1 MISQY
6 DFSYVVVCLNAFT
19 PKVKIWI
26 YKMTL
31 KILMA
36 GDYLLTIWVAIL
48 FGEGNGNLLQYS
60 CLANPM
66 DGGAW

>member
-36 GDYLLTIWVAIL
+36 GDYLLTI
-48 FGEGNGNLLQYS
+48 
-60 CLANPM
+60 
-66 DGGAW
+66 